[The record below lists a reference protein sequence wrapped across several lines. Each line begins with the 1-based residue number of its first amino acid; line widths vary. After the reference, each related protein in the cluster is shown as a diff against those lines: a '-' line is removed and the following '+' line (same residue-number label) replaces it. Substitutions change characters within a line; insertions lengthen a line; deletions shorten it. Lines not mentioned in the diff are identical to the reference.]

1 MTAMRKDGDL
11 NTNFIS
17 NAYLLRSVSGVIKSR
32 KIGSEKLGLITGE
45 IKNSY
50 SLQHFCRKHEG
61 KYYVDN
67 LHIGGRIIL
76 KLSEMNMV

>member
-17 NAYLLRSVSGVIKSR
+17 NACLLTSVSGVIKSR
-32 KIGSEKLGLITGE
+32 KMGSEKLGLITGE

-50 SLQHFCRKHEG
+50 SLQHFCGKHEG
-61 KYYVDN
+61 TYYVDN
-67 LHIGGRIIL
+67 LHIGGIIL